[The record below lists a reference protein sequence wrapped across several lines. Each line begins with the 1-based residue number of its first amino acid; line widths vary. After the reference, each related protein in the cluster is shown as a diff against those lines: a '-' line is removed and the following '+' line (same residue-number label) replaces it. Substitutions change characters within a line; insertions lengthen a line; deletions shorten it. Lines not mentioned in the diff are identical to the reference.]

1 MKLNQKHAGV
11 DKTLLRIITQV
22 FNVKKWRELAR
33 NDGKWKTSFS
43 LPDLP
48 RSGQT
53 YADVN
58 ESF

>member
-1 MKLNQKHAGV
+1 MMKRNQKPAGV
-11 DKTLLRIITQV
+11 DKMLLRTEV
-22 FNVKKWRELAR
+22 FNVKKWRELSM

-43 LPDLP
+43 VPDLP